1 MGKPDPGGHWSS
13 PTFRMK
19 IPFLPS
25 DRTRL
30 GFLKGQSE

>member
-19 IPFLPS
+19 IPFLPQEV
-25 DRTRL
+25 TGQGL
-30 GFLKGQSE
+30 GF